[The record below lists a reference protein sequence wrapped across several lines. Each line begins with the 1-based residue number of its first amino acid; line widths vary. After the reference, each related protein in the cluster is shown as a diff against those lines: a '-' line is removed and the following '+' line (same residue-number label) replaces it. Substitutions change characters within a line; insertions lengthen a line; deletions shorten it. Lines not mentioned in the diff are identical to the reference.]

1 MCLYL
6 NAKIIQMLH
15 DVAQN
20 RTRSTNFV
28 RKLSNKLHYNIY
40 PKHNYDAKHANSHSA
55 KCSHILLQ
63 YKQPLTFVL
72 NSVLKTS
79 THTL

>member
-1 MCLYL
+1 
-6 NAKIIQMLH
+6 MLH

-20 RTRSTNFV
+20 RARSTNFV

-40 PKHNYDAKHANSHSA
+40 PKHNYDTKHADSHSA
-55 KCSHILLQ
+55 KCSHVLMEYRQSLI
-63 YKQPLTFVL
+63 FVL

-79 THTL
+79 TVEQQTHTL